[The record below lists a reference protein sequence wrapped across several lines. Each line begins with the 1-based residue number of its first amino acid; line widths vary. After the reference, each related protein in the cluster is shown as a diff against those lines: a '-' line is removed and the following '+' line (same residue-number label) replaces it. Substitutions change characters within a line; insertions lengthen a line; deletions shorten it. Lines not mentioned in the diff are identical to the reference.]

1 MNIFPNRKSASK
13 KFYEDFNKDF
23 ENYKLTKTNNV
34 VKFPDINTYKLLNE
48 RLLKTYLN
56 ISKKN
61 EFFKKVEETV
71 SKNDLNKFININ
83 QSVFISKTQLNLYC
97 YDVNISLSLKENLI
111 NINSNDYKIIFNE
124 INNEDILKICDQ
136 QILGNLQLTDLVK
149 NIVSKVETVEGPN
162 FINIWLFGNEKSV
175 IIQVTYILDP
185 ENDDYLDLI
194 INNVPKSLNNI
205 TKKEVFGDIS
215 IDKTNEKL
223 LFIIFK

>member
-23 ENYKLTKTNNV
+23 ENYKLTKTNSV

-71 SKNDLNKFININ
+71 SKNNSNKFIKIN
-83 QSVFISKTQLNLYC
+83 QSVFINKTKLNLFC
-97 YDVNISLSLKENLI
+97 YELDISLSLKENLI
-111 NINSNDYKIIFNE
+111 DIDTNNYKIIFNE
-124 INNEDILKICDQ
+124 INNEHILKICDQ
-136 QILGNLQLTDLVK
+136 QILGNLKLIDIVK
-149 NIVSKVETVEGPN
+149 NIISKVETVEGPN
-162 FINIWLFGNEKSV
+162 FINIWLFGKEKSI

-185 ENDDYLDLI
+185 VNDDYLDLI

-205 TKKEVFGDIS
+205 TKEEVCGDIS